1 MSTMQGAKTA
11 DLIVR
16 SGQSPSYSPASFMHY
31 LLICKLGVLT
41 CGLQTVGVR
50 HVTCHFLQGKVVVEL
65 GVTLDNKLA
74 IQ

>member
-1 MSTMQGAKTA
+1 MSIVQGAKTP

-16 SGQSPSYSPASFMHY
+16 SGQSPSYSAASFMHY
-31 LLICKLGVLT
+31 FVDLQIGCLT